1 MTSMFNTIYNFVTG
15 KSADPISPVIE
26 EDTTLQTTPI
36 TKMQEEID
44 EDVNNE
50 IEKTISDDKDLIF
63 EKGVLLKQKYAKFL
77 FTYKE
82 ILEKGTNED
91 ENEDASED
99 EDEIIEDASED
110 EIIEDED
117 EIIEELTIIKEET
130 EESETEESEKDESEK
145 DELTSS
151 VSKWIPREESEESE
165 KAESEEDESE
175 EDDCVISPNQL
186 PKKVRFQIKKHVL
199 KASIEIEPVE

>member
-1 MTSMFNTIYNFVTG
+1 MFNTIYNFVTG

-82 ILEKGTNED
+82 ILEKGTNE
-91 ENEDASED
+91 SED
-99 EDEIIEDASED
+99 VYEN
-110 EIIEDED
+110 ED

-130 EESETEESEKDESEK
+130 EEETETEETETEESETEESET

-165 KAESEEDESE
+165 KAESEKAESEEDESE
-175 EDDCVISPNQL
+175 EDESEEDECVISPNQL